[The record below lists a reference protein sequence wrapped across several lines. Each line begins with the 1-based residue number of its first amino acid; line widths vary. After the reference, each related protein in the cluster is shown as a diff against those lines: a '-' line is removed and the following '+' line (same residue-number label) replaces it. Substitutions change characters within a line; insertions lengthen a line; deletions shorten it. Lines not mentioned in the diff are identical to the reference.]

1 MSSFWKNSDEETI
14 LGIKIDQKLNFNNYI
29 ETILKQVKSCVTF
42 KDIKLSW
49 SKWQKYFIIGQ

>member
-42 KDIKLSW
+42 KDIKLS
-49 SKWQKYFIIGQ
+49 